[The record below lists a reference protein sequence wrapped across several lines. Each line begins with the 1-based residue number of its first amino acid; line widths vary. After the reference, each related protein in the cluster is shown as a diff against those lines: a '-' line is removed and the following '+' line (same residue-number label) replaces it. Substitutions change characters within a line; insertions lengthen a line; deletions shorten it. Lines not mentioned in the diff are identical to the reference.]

1 MKLPNHL
8 LPGLLS
14 LKGVVLPSLSRNFC
28 TALRKPSFDKPKPRL
43 ASSISQSAKWFSSAL
58 VRTGEG
64 PFRRQSSHSHLACHA
79 ELISLVPTF
88 VRLFEYSF
96 HLLSHLSSRL
106 EIFRTVATPFYS
118 HNREICM
125 RILGSTIIASGYSRF
140 TKCSHAK
147 QTKYFASTSAW

>member
-1 MKLPNHL
+1 MMKLPNHL
-8 LPGLLS
+8 FPGLLS
-14 LKGVVLPSLSRNFC
+14 LKGVVLPSLSRNFF
-28 TALRKPSFDKPKPRL
+28 TATNHGLP
-43 ASSISQSAKWFSSAL
+43 AQSANLRIGFLQLWLELEKAPS
-58 VRTGEG
+58 GG
-64 PFRRQSSHSHLACHA
+64 QSSHSHLACHA

-118 HNREICM
+118 HHREICM

-140 TKCSHAK
+140 TICSHAK
-147 QTKYFASTSAW
+147 QTK